1 MPKLDPNTFP
11 QLDELLGAWFHQDFN
26 LDSDGS
32 IEDVLGTYRRVSS
45 GDECA
50 AVVRDIDRFLALPGD
65 TLNDEFDQ
73 TFKPDIDPAGWGMS
87 AREWLQRVR
96 ELLL

>member
-1 MPKLDPNTFP
+1 MPRLDPKTFSH
-11 QLDELLGAWFHQDFN
+11 LDQLLGAWFHQDFD
-26 LDSDGS
+26 LVGDTLEE
-32 IEDVLGTYRRVSS
+32 ILETYRSVSPD
-45 GDECA
+45 GRCA

-65 TLNDEFDQ
+65 TLNDKFDQ